1 MILIVVTPIMAML
14 FLDYNCA
21 SGNIS
26 LRQMKMINTKRNVRH
41 GGHDYILIDMNCVQV
56 APSKAPMFH
65 TYTPATIYN
74 QREFIEYL

>member
-26 LRQMKMINTKRNVRH
+26 LRQMKMINTNVMYVMAR
-41 GGHDYILIDMNCVQV
+41 HDYILIDMNCVQV
-56 APSKAPMFH
+56 APSKAPMFY

-74 QREFIEYL
+74 QREFIEFL